1 MTLRSHSVRTLLTSA
16 AAFAAVAALAPPAA
30 FAQAAPAAATTWP
43 ERPITLVVP
52 YTPGGQFD
60 THARLIAK
68 SLTGLLNQSVVVE
81 NKPGAGTTLGAE
93 YVARAKPDG
102 YTLLMA
108 GATMFTIAP
117 HTFAQLRYKVEDF
130 QTVSL
135 LNELPMALI
144 VNPQTMPVKNFREFV
159 AYAKAN
165 PGKVDYATTGPGVAT
180 HLLGELTEAE
190 VGIDINPVHYKG
202 TGQAIVDLAAG
213 RVPATFDGYLAHAPM
228 LKEGKTLALGI
239 SSEKRLPGAPNIPTF
254 AEQGYPAL
262 SMSSWAGIVVP
273 RGTPAP
279 IVDKLQ
285 KAVAAAIRSDEVNAR
300 MVADATVPLS
310 STPAEFD
317 ALIKR
322 DYQVWGGL
330 IKKLGGVKVQ

>member
-1 MTLRSHSVRTLLTSA
+1 MIRTPPHSGARRRTVIALMA
-16 AAFAAVAALAPPAA
+16 AACATAAL
-30 FAQAAPAAATTWP
+30 PAAAQAP
-43 ERPITLVVP
+43 SYPDRPITLIVP

-60 THARLIAK
+60 THARLLAK
-68 SLTGLLNQSVVVE
+68 RMSTLLNQQVIVD
-81 NKPGAGTTLGAE
+81 NKPGAGTTIGAE
-93 YVARAKPDG
+93 YVSRAKPDG

-117 HTFAQLRYKVEDF
+117 HTFSSLRYKASDF

-135 LNELPMALI
+135 VNQLPMALMI
-144 VNPQTMPVKNFREFV
+144 NPQAIPVKDFKEFV

-180 HLLGELTEAE
+180 HLLGELTKSSL
-190 VGIDINPVHYKG
+190 GIDIAPVHYKG
-202 TGQAIVDLAAG
+202 TSPAMVDLLAG
-213 RVPATFDGYLAHAPM
+213 RVPATFDGVLAHAPM
-228 LKEGKTLALGI
+228 IKEGKEVALAI

-254 AEQGYPAL
+254 AELGYPQL

-273 RGTPAP
+273 RGTPQA
-279 IVDKLQ
+279 IVDKLH
-285 KAVAAAIRSDEVNAR
+285 KTVVDAVASEEVNSR
-300 MVADATVPLS
+300 MVADATLPMT

-322 DYQVWGGL
+322 DYDVWGGL
-330 IKKLGGVKVQ
+330 IKKLGGIKID